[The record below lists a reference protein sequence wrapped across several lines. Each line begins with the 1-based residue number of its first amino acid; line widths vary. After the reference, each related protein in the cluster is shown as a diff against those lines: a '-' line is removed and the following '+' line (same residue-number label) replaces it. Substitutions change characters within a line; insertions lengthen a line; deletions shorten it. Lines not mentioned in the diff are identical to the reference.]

1 MESSQD
7 EEIDELGTTAH
18 SFDREICVVC
28 QTTTREAL
36 NRVTYNRLDILK
48 VISRAKKTTKF

>member
-7 EEIDELGTTAH
+7 GEIDELGTTAH

-36 NRVTYNRLDILK
+36 SRVTYNRLDILK